1 MPEEGHDGFD
11 ILGLTD
17 DPQLVAQTEHAV
29 GVGHRDLPVGVPDAR
44 DHELTVDQIA
54 HVSHRASVEHR
65 VGELHGDFLGE
76 FLLLGECGQRFVLFF
91 EFHAQGIADED
102 HREDDAHDT
111 QRIGHGV
118 AQRDAGIAESRG
130 VGISLLCGAQSGGV
144 GHGAREDAD
153 HRRNGRSGHDV
164 DDIGRCDAQQDDR
177 RGASHEGDSAVLERR
192 EESRA
197 DLQSDRKD
205 EKDQSEF
212 LHEVPHFA
220 IDGHPE
226 MAEQDADEQYP
237 RDTQRNASDFDFSQ
251 QNADGDYQR
260 ENKYGMGDAVAEK
273 QGIQPLHINLILCLL
288 SSRAQNYYI
297 SQK

>member
-1 MPEEGHDGFD
+1 M
-11 ILGLTD
+11 
-17 DPQLVAQTEHAV
+17 
-29 GVGHRDLPVGVPDAR
+29 
-44 DHELTVDQIA
+44 
-54 HVSHRASVEHR
+54 
-65 VGELHGDFLGE
+65 
-76 FLLLGECGQRFVLFF
+76 
-91 EFHAQGIADED
+91 
-102 HREDDAHDT
+102 
-111 QRIGHGV
+111 
-118 AQRDAGIAESRG
+118 
-130 VGISLLCGAQSGGV
+130 
-144 GHGAREDAD
+144 
-153 HRRNGRSGHDV
+153 

-177 RGASHEGDSAVLERR
+177 RGASHESDSAVLERR

-220 IDGHPE
+220 VDGHPE